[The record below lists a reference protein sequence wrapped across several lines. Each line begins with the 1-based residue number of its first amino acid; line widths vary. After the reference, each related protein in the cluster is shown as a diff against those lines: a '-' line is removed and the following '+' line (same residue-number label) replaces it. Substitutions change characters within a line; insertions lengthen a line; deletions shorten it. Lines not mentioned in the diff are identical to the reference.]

1 MSTFPYAL
9 YLDKNFKKLN
19 LLNTVGLAQILE
31 EEIPRT
37 HTKELTQDAHAW
49 GIDIWQ
55 VSASLISV
63 VKSSAEKTDHVFVKE
78 TNIEF
83 YIMPSVKINSRLI

>member
-9 YLDKNFKKLN
+9 YLNKNFKKLKS
-19 LLNTVGLAQILE
+19 LNTVALAQILE

-37 HTKELTQDAHAW
+37 HTTELTQGAHAW
-49 GIDIWQ
+49 GIGTGQ
-55 VSASLISV
+55 VSASLITI

-78 TNIEF
+78 TNVEF
-83 YIMPSVKINSRLI
+83 YIMPCVKINSR